1 MQVLRDKPMITIFN
15 RQKLIECNTEEIRMK
30 AGQCLKNNNIEYK
43 VKYKSSSN
51 SFRDVEKRT
60 FTGGYGSKVI
70 LKPIEATI
78 YVKKEDYNKASG
90 LIKFL

>member
-1 MQVLRDKPMITIFN
+1 MITIFN

-60 FTGGYGSKVI
+60 FTG
-70 LKPIEATI
+70 
-78 YVKKEDYNKASG
+78 
-90 LIKFL
+90 

>member
-1 MQVLRDKPMITIFN
+1 MITIFN

-90 LIKFL
+90 IIKFL

>member
-1 MQVLRDKPMITIFN
+1 
-15 RQKLIECNTEEIRMK
+15 MK

-51 SFRDVEKRT
+51 SFHDVEKRT

-90 LIKFL
+90 LISFIIK